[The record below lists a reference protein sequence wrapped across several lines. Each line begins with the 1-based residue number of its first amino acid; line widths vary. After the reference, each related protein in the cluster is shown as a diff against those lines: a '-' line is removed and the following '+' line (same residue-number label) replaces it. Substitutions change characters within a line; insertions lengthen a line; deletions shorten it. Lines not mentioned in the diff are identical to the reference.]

1 MVLEKDFLKKLKK
14 DKDLIVC
21 INGKECCGMSAYSF
35 KIMEEISND
44 VRSL

>member
-1 MVLEKDFLKKLKK
+1 MKNVKKLKK

-35 KIMEEISND
+35 KIMEEISNAD
-44 VRSL
+44 RSL